1 MNINQRFKILT
12 LNDPLRTSFFS
23 SNASEMYQ
31 IEGNKVTEHLE
42 KCGLNDM
49 DKQRKEAFQLL
60 RDRIMNTFLSLLN
73 F

>member
-1 MNINQRFKILT
+1 
-12 LNDPLRTSFFS
+12 
-23 SNASEMYQ
+23 MYQ

-73 F
+73 FKWCTEIKGE